1 MEVTNDF
8 KNLVSDK
15 LNEFAKTNNL
25 KGIDLE
31 RKTGIDGAWISLIR
45 NKKYND
51 EKSPKIQDDKFIV
64 IADFLGIRR
73 QSEVSAGEA
82 NRLHFNTDNFI
93 ITRRL
98 VELVAEEKTVA
109 ILDSDISGAGKTY
122 NTQTICKHHPYYYY
136 YKVSSDCTPS
146 LLINGIMKAI
156 GMGEVKGKIS
166 EKLDMIEARLKGKNA
181 VLIVDEVETVEPE
194 KRNRLYGKI
203 KDICD
208 KAIGNFGFIA
218 CGIGLL
224 RYFEI
229 QAEKDTKMKGYKQ
242 LYSRLSPNSEVLGGI
257 SKDDVKEISN
267 KVGGLKEV
275 VMNWI
280 LKCVPDFRFLMWK
293 LPEIVEINEANSSV
307 EAIEKKLYGLL
318 SKRTKVDA
326 NMRQRF
332 SI

>member
-1 MEVTNDF
+1 MEVTQDF

-15 LNEFAKTNNL
+15 LNEFAKANNL
-25 KGIDLE
+25 KGTDLE
-31 RKTGIDGAWISLIR
+31 RKIGIDGAWISLIR
-45 NKKYND
+45 NRKYND
-51 EKSPKIQDDKFIV
+51 EKSPKVQDDKFIV
-64 IADFLGIRR
+64 IADFLGLR
-73 QSEVSAGEA
+73 QGDIGAGEA

-122 NTQTICKHHPYYYY
+122 NTQTICKQNPNYYY

-146 LLINGIMKAI
+146 LLINGILKAI

-166 EKLDMIEARLKGKNA
+166 EKLDMIEAKLKGKNA
-181 VLIVDEVETVEPE
+181 VLIIDELETIEPA
-194 KRNRLYGKI
+194 KRNRIYSKI

-224 RYFEI
+224 KHFEI

-257 SKDDVKEISN
+257 SRDDVKEIST

-293 LPEIVEINEANSSV
+293 LPEIVEINEEISV
-307 EAIEKKLYGLL
+307 EVIEKKLYGLL

-326 NMRQRF
+326 SMRKRF